1 MLLSIDR
8 RGIPQDNEIVPLFT
22 NQYRDTNYEFR
33 INLDNWDP
41 NVEIFVQDD
50 YLNTTTP
57 ITPNQ
62 AYAFSVDSNIPESIA
77 EDRFSLVFDNTTL
90 GIAENTFG
98 YNFSLYPNPA
108 PNGRFYV
115 STPSLSGAAQV
126 TLTNV
131 LGQQVYAQ
139 QLDIQNQEVQ
149 IHADKLSSG
158 VYMMNLSQGEQSFST
173 KVIIE

>member
-1 MLLSIDR
+1 
-8 RGIPQDNEIVPLFT
+8 
-22 NQYRDTNYEFR
+22 
-33 INLDNWDP
+33 
-41 NVEIFVQDD
+41 
-50 YLNTTTP
+50 
-57 ITPNQ
+57 
-62 AYAFSVDSNIPESIA
+62 
-77 EDRFSLVFDNTTL
+77 
-90 GIAENTFG
+90 
-98 YNFSLYPNPA
+98 
-108 PNGRFYV
+108 V